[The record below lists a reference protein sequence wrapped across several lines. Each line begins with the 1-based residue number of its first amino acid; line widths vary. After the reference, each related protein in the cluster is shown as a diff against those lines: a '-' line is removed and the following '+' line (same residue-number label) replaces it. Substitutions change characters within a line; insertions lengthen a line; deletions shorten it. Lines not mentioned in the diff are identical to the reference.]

1 VASSL
6 VPILRFMVCILLEN
20 ILDGHCEQAQDLEL
34 VSWII
39 VPACVVDIYVD
50 DDCTHV

>member
-1 VASSL
+1 MATGL

-20 ILDGHCEQAQDLEL
+20 ILDGHSEQAQDLEL
-34 VSWII
+34 LARII
-39 VPACVVDIYVD
+39 VPACVVDLYID